1 MMSRMEL
8 LDYNERDDLLDVES
22 VEAWGEARD
31 LGLDVDG
38 SGLALLG
45 EDDGALDILVV
56 GTENANSLDGHIDVL
71 V

>member
-1 MMSRMEL
+1 MEL
-8 LDYNERDDLLDVES
+8 FDYTERDDLLDVES
-22 VEAWGEARD
+22 VVAGGEARD

-38 SGLALLG
+38 SGLVLLG
-45 EDDGALDILVV
+45 EDDSALDILVV